1 MTKTKLRAADAAGR
15 STLTAS
21 RAGYGFREPAARSPV
36 PERLFVNDDCEATR
50 YLPARPG
57 KNSVTA
63 VCTLPRGH
71 PGPHVDGALDVSW
84 LRRRRYRR

>member
-21 RAGYGFREPAARSPV
+21 RAGYGFREPAERSPV
-36 PERLFVNDDCEATR
+36 PERLFVNDDC
-50 YLPARPG
+50 
-57 KNSVTA
+57 
-63 VCTLPRGH
+63 
-71 PGPHVDGALDVSW
+71 GALDVSW